1 MSQKKVARLRRAS
14 KTRNR
19 IRRQGILRLCVFK
32 SPRHFYAQI
41 IDQNVGQV
49 VVSASTIEPDFKKQ
63 HASGGNIDAAV
74 KLGARLADKARQAG
88 VIEVAFDRS
97 GYKYHGRIKAM
108 ADAAREGGLKF

>member
-14 KTRNR
+14 RTRNR
-19 IRRQGILRLCVFK
+19 IRRQGVLRLCVFK

-41 IDQNVGQV
+41 IDQNVGHV
-49 VVSASTIEPDFKKQ
+49 VVSASTIEPDFKRQ
-63 HASGGNIDAAV
+63 YANGGNIDAAV
-74 KLGARLADKARQAG
+74 KLGARLADKAREAG

-97 GYKYHGRIKAM
+97 GYKYHGRVKAM

>member
-14 KTRNR
+14 RTRNR
-19 IRRQGILRLCVFK
+19 IRRQGALRLCVFK

-49 VVSASTIEPDFKKQ
+49 
-63 HASGGNIDAAV
+63 GNIDAAV
-74 KLGARLADKARQAG
+74 KLGARLADKAREAG

-97 GYKYHGRIKAM
+97 GYKYHGRVKAM

>member
-14 KTRNR
+14 RTRNR
-19 IRRQGILRLCVFK
+19 IRRQGVLRLCVFK

-49 VVSASTIEPDFKKQ
+49 VVSASTIEPDFKKLY
-63 HASGGNIDAAV
+63 ANGGNIDAAV
-74 KLGARLADKARQAG
+74 KLGARLADKAREAG

-97 GYKYHGRIKAM
+97 GYKYHGRVKAM

>member
-19 IRRQGILRLCVFK
+19 IRRQGAMRLCVFK

-41 IDQNVGQV
+41 IDQDIGQV
-49 VVSASTIEPDFKKQ
+49 VASASTIEPDFKKQ
-63 HASGGNIDAAV
+63 LASGGNIAAAV
-74 KLGARLADKARQAG
+74 KLGARLADKALEAG
-88 VIEVAFDRS
+88 VREVAFERS
-97 GYKYHGRIKAM
+97 GYKYHGRVKAM

>member
-1 MSQKKVARLRRAS
+1 MSQKKVARLKRAS
-14 KTRNR
+14 RTRNR
-19 IRRQGILRLCVFK
+19 IRRKGAMRLCVFK

-41 IDQNVGQV
+41 IDQDVGQV

-63 HASGGNIDAAV
+63 YANGGNIDAAV
-74 KLGARLADKARQAG
+74 KLGARLADKAREAG

-97 GYKYHGRIKAM
+97 GYKYHGRVKAM

>member
-14 KTRNR
+14 RTRNR
-19 IRRQGILRLCVFK
+19 IRRQGVLRLCVFK

-41 IDQNVGQV
+41 IDQTVGQV
-49 VVSASTIEPDFKKQ
+49 VVSAATIEPDFKTQ
-63 HASGGNIDAAV
+63 LANGGNIDAAV
-74 KLGARLADKARQAG
+74 KLGARLADKARDVG

-97 GYKYHGRIKAM
+97 GYKYHGRVKAM

>member
-14 KTRNR
+14 RTRNR
-19 IRRQGILRLCVFK
+19 IRRQGVLRLCVVK

-49 VVSASTIEPDFKKQ
+49 VVSASTIEPDFKTQ
-63 HASGGNIDAAV
+63 LGNGGNIDAAV
-74 KLGARLADKARQAG
+74 KLGARLADKAREAG

-97 GYKYHGRIKAM
+97 GYKYHGRVKAM

>member
-19 IRRQGILRLCVFK
+19 IRRQGVLRLCVFK
-32 SPRHFYAQI
+32 SQRHFYAQFS
-41 IDQNVGQV
+41 DQDAGQV
-49 VVSASTIEPDFKKQ
+49 LVSASTIEPDFKKPL
-63 HASGGNIDAAV
+63 ASGGNVEAAV

-97 GYKYHGRIKAM
+97 GYKYHGRVKAM